1 MLRLDKWLAEMTEGS
16 RAEVKKWIRQGRVY
30 VNETK
35 VQRPETKLDP
45 DRDQVTLDGEQIIY
59 EQFCYYMLNKPA
71 GVVSA
76 TTDREHK
83 TVIDLLQEANTQ
95 DVFPVGRLDIDT
107 EGLLLLTNDGAL
119 AQALMHPS
127 HEVNKTYLVKV
138 PGIVP
143 QEKLDQLRLGVK
155 LEDGPTAP
163 AIVNLRDYDHERGFT
178 LFDITIHEGRN
189 RQIRRMC
196 DAIGFPVRDLK
207 RIKLGPLQ
215 LSNLG
220 RGKFR
225 SLSEQELSQLR
236 KAAKL

>member
-1 MLRLDKWLAEMTEGS
+1 
-16 RAEVKKWIRQGRVY
+16 
-30 VNETK
+30 
-35 VQRPETKLDP
+35 
-45 DRDQVTLDGEQIIY
+45 
-59 EQFCYYMLNKPA
+59 MLNKPQ

-76 TTDREHK
+76 TEDK
-83 TVIDLLQEANTQ
+83 KYPTVLDLIADKKRKDL
-95 DVFPVGRLDIDT
+95 FPVGRLDLDS

-163 AIVNLRDYDHERGFT
+163 AVVNLRDYDHERGFT